1 MQEDH
6 ILCDLVHSYYVV
18 IRAELQSAG
27 GFPKAGSRPTSAH
40 GVPRLT
46 PGDLRIEPREAA
58 AQCSR

>member
-46 PGDLRIEPREAA
+46 DRK
-58 AQCSR
+58 SVV